1 MLKLCMSQ
9 ACLKRMGKSF
19 WMLSVLCLLIK
30 LTLERLPSAH
40 KVEASGFCMH
50 QCNSQATKP
59 VMFVPMF
66 QEWLLSIS
74 QQHKGL
80 GDWSLEN
87 KYACVPL
94 RGSCLCLKSLQS
106 CPTLCD
112 PLDHSPPGSSVHGIL
127 QARILEWVAISSSR
141 GSSQQRDRN
150 CISCISC
157 IGR

>member
-1 MLKLCMSQ
+1 MSQ
-9 ACLKRMGKSF
+9 AYLKRMGKSF

-50 QCNSQATKP
+50 QCNSQATKL

-66 QEWLLSIS
+66 QEWLLSIF

-94 RGSCLCLKSLQS
+94 LGSCVCSMSLQS
-106 CPTLCD
+106 CLTLCD
-112 PLDHSPPGSSVHGIL
+112 PIDHSPSGSSVRGIL

-141 GSSQQRDRN
+141 GSSQLRD
-150 CISCISC
+150 
-157 IGR
+157 